1 MSFSSETESYS
12 QKIRNPTSYK
22 LGHCMSMKIMTQNTT
37 LQSDI
42 TSNITSYRKANC
54 DRVTEFRIGITKN
67 SD

>member
-1 MSFSSETESYS
+1 M
-12 QKIRNPTSYK
+12 I
-22 LGHCMSMKIMTQNTT
+22 LSMKIMTQNTT

>member
-1 MSFSSETESYS
+1 
-12 QKIRNPTSYK
+12 
-22 LGHCMSMKIMTQNTT
+22 MKIMTQNTT

-54 DRVTEFRIGITKN
+54 DTVTEFRIGITKN

>member
-1 MSFSSETESYS
+1 
-12 QKIRNPTSYK
+12 
-22 LGHCMSMKIMTQNTT
+22 MKIMTQNTT

-54 DRVTEFRIGITKN
+54 DRVTELRIGITKN